1 MVSFKL
7 VLSDPT
13 TGKSEAQEVKDASAQ
28 LLIGR
33 KIGDVIDATTIGLA
47 GMIMITGGSDK
58 AGFPMRTDVMG
69 GGKNYVLMTRG
80 VGFKTEEEG
89 SKKRRLVRG
98 NTITEETYQVN
109 AKKFVDAPKAS

>member
-7 VLSDPT
+7 VLSDPK

-33 KIGDVIDATTIGLA
+33 KIGDVIDATTIGLT

-109 AKKFVDAPKAS
+109 AKKVVDAPKAS